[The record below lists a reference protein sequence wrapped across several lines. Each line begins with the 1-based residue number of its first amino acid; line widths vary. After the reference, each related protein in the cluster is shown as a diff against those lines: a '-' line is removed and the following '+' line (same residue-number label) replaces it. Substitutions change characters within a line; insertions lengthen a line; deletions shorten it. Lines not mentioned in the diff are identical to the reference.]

1 MRLPGAVEVITHG
14 KTSMDELIR
23 AAALDYHRH
32 PRPGKIS
39 VTPTKVL
46 SNQRDLSLAYSP
58 GVAAACDAIVEDP
71 AQAAELTA
79 RSNLIGVVTNG
90 TAVLGLGN
98 IGPLAA
104 KPVME
109 GKGVLFKKFAGI
121 DVFDLEI
128 NEPDADKL
136 IDMIAALEPTFG
148 GINLEDIKAPECF
161 YIEQKLRE
169 RMKIPVFHDDQHGT
183 AIVVGAAVLNGL
195 HLQGKDLKSVKLVT
209 SGAGAAALACLD
221 LLVMLGIPV
230 ENIWVSD
237 IEGVVYEGRTVLMDP
252 IKARYAK
259 PTGARTLGEIIEGA
273 DVFLGLSAGGVL
285 KADMV
290 AKMAANPLILALANP
305 APEILPDDVRSV
317 RSDAIIATGRSDYP
331 NQVNNVLCFP
341 FIFRGA
347 LDVGATTI
355 TDEMKLA
362 AVKAIAELARA
373 EQSDIVA
380 AAYGEK
386 VGGFGADYIIPRPFD
401 PRLIVKIAPAVAE
414 AAMASGVATRPIS
427 DWDAYRS
434 QLNNF
439 VWHSG
444 LIMKPVFAAARKSPK
459 RIIFAEGESERVL
472 RAVRTVVDEGLARP
486 ILIGRPE
493 VLMANIERFGLRLRP
508 EVDFELVNQDSDP
521 RFRELWTDYH
531 TTMER
536 RGVSEEYARKEVR
549 RRTTLI
555 GALMLKHGY
564 GDGLI
569 CGTYGMHSLH
579 LKFIDA
585 VIGRRAG
592 VNNFYTL
599 NLINLP
605 ERTLFLADTYVNYD
619 PSPEQVVEMTVLA
632 AEEMLRFGVTPR
644 IALLS
649 HSSFG
654 TADSPTALKMRE
666 ALRLLHERHPEL
678 EAEGEM
684 HGDAALDTE
693 LRLRIFPNA
702 RLRSDANLLI
712 FPTLDAANIAFNLL
726 KTAAGEG
733 MTIGPILLGANK
745 PVHILTPSATVR
757 RVINM
762 TALTCV
768 EAAQAEV

>member
-1 MRLPGAVEVITHG
+1 
-14 KTSMDELIR
+14 MDELIR
-23 AAALDYHRH
+23 AAALDYHRY

-46 SNQRDLSLAYSP
+46 TNQRDLSLAYSP
-58 GVAAACDAIVEDP
+58 GVAAACDAIVADP
-71 AQAAELTA
+71 GEAATLTA

-121 DVFDLEI
+121 DVFDLEL

-161 YIEQKLRE
+161 YIESKLRE

-195 HLQGKDLKSVKLVT
+195 HLQGKALEAVKVVT

-230 ENIWVSD
+230 ENIWVTD
-237 IEGVVYEGRTVLMDP
+237 IEGLVYEGRTVLMDP

-259 PTGARTLGEIIEGA
+259 KTDARTLGEVIADA
-273 DVFLGLSAGGVL
+273 DVLLGLSAGGVV
-285 KADMV
+285 KSDMV
-290 AKMAANPLILALANP
+290 AKMAPNPMILALANP
-305 APEILPDDVRSV
+305 TPEILPEEVKKV
-317 RSDAIIATGRSDYP
+317 RSDAIIATGRSDYA

-355 TDEMKLA
+355 SDEMKLA

-380 AAYGEK
+380 SAYGEK
-386 VGGFGADYIIPRPFD
+386 LSGFGPDYIIPRPFD

-414 AAMASGVATRPIS
+414 AGMASGVATRPIT
-427 DWDAYRS
+427 DWEAYRT

-439 VWHSG
+439 VWQSG
-444 LIMKPVFAAARKSPK
+444 LIMKPVFAAARNAPK
-459 RIIFAEGESERVL
+459 RIIFAEGESEKVL
-472 RAVRTVVDEGLARP
+472 HAVQTVIDEGLARP
-486 ILIGRPE
+486 ILIGRPDVVE
-493 VLMANIERFGLRLRP
+493 KNIERFGLRIQP
-508 EVDFELVNQDSDP
+508 EQDFELVNPDSDP
-521 RFRELWTDYH
+521 RFKELWTHYH
-531 TTMER
+531 ELMER
-536 RGVSEEYARKEVR
+536 RGVSVEYAKKEVR

-555 GALMLKHGY
+555 GSLLLKFGY

-569 CGTYGMHSLH
+569 CGTYGMHAIH
-579 LKFIDA
+579 RDFVET
-585 VIGRRAG
+585 VIGRRQG
-592 VNNFYTL
+592 VKTLYTL
-599 NLINLP
+599 NVLNLP
-605 ERTLFLADTYVNYD
+605 GRTLFLADTYVNYD
-619 PSPEQVVEMTVLA
+619 PSAEQIVEMTVLA
-632 AEEMLRFGVTPR
+632 AAEMQRFGVEPR

-654 TADSPTALKMRE
+654 AAQSPTAEKMRT
-666 ALRLLHERHPEL
+666 AMHILHTEHPEL
-678 EAEGEM
+678 QVEGEM
-684 HGDAALDTE
+684 HGDAAIDAE
-693 LRLRIFPNA
+693 LRTQIFPNA
-702 RLRSDANLLI
+702 RMRESANLLI

-726 KTAAGEG
+726 KMAAGEG
-733 MTIGPILLGANK
+733 MTIGPILLGAAK

-757 RVINM
+757 RIINM
-762 TALTCV
+762 TALATV
-768 EAAQAEV
+768 EAVQEEDGVAK

>member
-1 MRLPGAVEVITHG
+1 
-14 KTSMDELIR
+14 MDELIR
-23 AAALDYHRH
+23 AAALDYHRY

-128 NEPDADKL
+128 DEPDADKL

-183 AIVVGAAVLNGL
+183 AIVVGAAILNGL
-195 HLQGKDLKSVKLVT
+195 QMQGKELDKVKLVT
-209 SGAGAAALACLD
+209 SGAGAAALACLG
-221 LLVMLGIPV
+221 LLVKLGIPV
-230 ENIWVSD
+230 ENIWVTD
-237 IEGVVYEGRTVLMDP
+237 IEGVVYEGRTALMDP

-259 PTGARTLGEIIEGA
+259 KTDARKLTEVIEGA

-285 KADMV
+285 KGEMV

-305 APEILPDDVRSV
+305 TPEILPEEVKAVRD
-317 RSDAIIATGRSDYP
+317 DAIIATGRSDYP

-355 TDEMKLA
+355 TDEMQLA
-362 AVKAIAELARA
+362 AVKAIAELARV

-386 VGGFGADYIIPRPFD
+386 VAGFGPEYIIPRPFD

-414 AAMASGVATRPIS
+414 AGMASGVATRPIT
-427 DWDAYRS
+427 DWAAYRS
-434 QLNNF
+434 HLNNF

-444 LIMKPVFAAARKSPK
+444 LIMKPVFAAARENPK
-459 RIIFAEGESERVL
+459 RIIFSEGESEKVL
-472 RAVRTVVDEGLARP
+472 RAVQQVVDEGLARP
-486 ILIGRPE
+486 ILIGRPD
-493 VLMANIERFGLRLRP
+493 VVMHNIERFGLRMA
-508 EVDFELVNQDSDP
+508 VDRDYELVNPDSDP
-521 RFRELWTDYH
+521 RFNQLWQHYH
-531 TTMER
+531 ALMER
-536 RGVSEEYARKEVR
+536 KGVSVEYAKKEVR

-555 GALMLKHGY
+555 GALLLKFGY

-569 CGTYGMHSLH
+569 CGTYGMHRLH
-579 LKFIDA
+579 LDFIET
-585 VIGRRAG
+585 VLGRRPG
-592 VNNFYTL
+592 VNNFYTV
-599 NLINLP
+599 NLVTLP

-619 PSPEQVVEMTVLA
+619 PSAEQVVEMTLLA
-632 AEEMLRFGVTPR
+632 ADEMKRFGIEPR
-644 IALLS
+644 VALLS

-654 TADSPTALKMRE
+654 SADSPTAEKMRA
-666 ALRLLHERHPEL
+666 ALHLLHEHHPEL
-678 EAEGEM
+678 QVEGEM
-684 HGDAALDTE
+684 HGDSALDAKH
-693 LRLRIFPNA
+693 RLQIFPNA
-702 RLRSDANLLI
+702 RMREDANLLI

-726 KTAAGEG
+726 KNAAGEG
-733 MTIGPILLGANK
+733 VTIGPILLGAAK
-745 PVHILTPSATVR
+745 PVHVLTPSATVR
-757 RVINM
+757 RIINM
-762 TALTCV
+762 TALTVV
-768 EAAQAEV
+768 EAGQTG

>member
-1 MRLPGAVEVITHG
+1 
-14 KTSMDELIR
+14 MDELTRI
-23 AAALDYHRH
+23 AALEYHRM
-32 PRPGKIS
+32 PKPGKIS

-58 GVAAACDAIVEDP
+58 GVAAACDAIVADP
-71 AQAAELTA
+71 AEAANLTS
-79 RSNLIGVVTNG
+79 RSNLIGVITNG

-128 NEPDADKL
+128 NEGDPDRL
-136 IDMIAALEPTFG
+136 VDMIAALEPTFG

-161 YIEQKLRE
+161 YIESKLRE

-195 HLQGKDLKSVKLVT
+195 YLQGKTLDKVKVVT
-209 SGAGAAALACLD
+209 SGAGAAALACLG
-221 LLVMLGIPV
+221 LLVKLGVPV

-237 IEGVVYEGRTVLMDP
+237 IEGVVYEGRAVLMDS

-259 PTGARTLGEIIEGA
+259 RTDARTLAEIIEGA

-285 KADMV
+285 KPEMV
-290 AKMAANPLILALANP
+290 AKMAPNPLILALANP
-305 APEILPDDVRSV
+305 IPEILPEQVKAV
-317 RSDAIIATGRSDYP
+317 RSDVIMATGRSDYP

-347 LDVGATTI
+347 LDVGATSI
-355 TDEMKLA
+355 TDEMQLA
-362 AVKAIAELARA
+362 AVKAIAELARV

-386 VGGFGADYIIPRPFD
+386 VAGFGPEYIIPRPFD

-414 AAMASGVATRPIS
+414 AAVASGVATRPIS

-444 LIMKPVFAAARKSPK
+444 LVMKPVFAAARKSPK
-459 RIIFAEGESERVL
+459 RIIFAEGESEKVL
-472 RAVRTVVDEGLARP
+472 RAAQTVVDEGIAAP

-493 VLMANIERFGLRLRP
+493 VLLGNIKRFGLRLTP
-508 EVDFELVNQDSDP
+508 ERDFELVNPDSDP
-521 RFRELWTDYH
+521 RFKELWTDYH
-531 TTMER
+531 RIMER
-536 RGVSEEYARKEVR
+536 RGVSVEYAKKEVR

-569 CGTYGMHSLH
+569 CGTYGMHALH
-579 LKFIDA
+579 LKFIET
-585 VIGRRAG
+585 VIGRRAD
-592 VNNFYTL
+592 VNDFYTV
-599 NLINLP
+599 NLLSLP
-605 ERTLFLADTYVNYD
+605 GRTLFLADTYVNYD
-619 PSPEQVVEMTVLA
+619 PTPEQIVEMTLLA
-632 AEEMLRFGVTPR
+632 SAEVRRFGITPR
-644 IALLS
+644 VALLS

-654 TADSPTALKMRE
+654 SADSPTAIKMRT
-666 ALRLLHERHPEL
+666 ALRMLHERYPEL
-678 EAEGEM
+678 EVEGEM
-684 HGDAALDTE
+684 HGDSALDSE
-693 LRLRIFPNA
+693 LRLHIFPNS
-702 RLRSDANLLI
+702 RLRSEANLLI

-726 KTAAGEG
+726 KTASGAG

-745 PVHILTPSATVR
+745 PVHVLTPSTTVR
-757 RVINM
+757 RIINM

-768 EAAQAEV
+768 EASQQD